1 VNKNTVYPTDHS
13 SGLQDNVILEHYGLN
28 ELNYESVKS
37 YRERFASV
45 KPNHPWNGLETKEF
59 LYKIGAWGK
68 LRNSSKE
75 GVTLAGLLMFSE
87 ERIITEVLPQYF
99 LEYRES
105 LSDIVNGT
113 WSKRFTSQ
121 DGTWSGNVYDFYFKV
136 MSHIVADSFA
146 EQTIRPALHEAL
158 INAIVHCDYDGEG
171 GIVVEKEHNLFR
183 FSNPGLFRIPIEQA
197 FEGGVSNLR
206 NPNLFKMFIL
216 IGLCKRAG
224 SGLKSIELTW
234 KQQNWPKPELVQHIQ
249 SKRTILTLNV
259 LAGVQQ
265 YEEHINDIDEE
276 LDFFVT
282 DVSTEGNSI
291 NNPANSINNSVNSVN
306 KEGNFLNKTTNS
318 DNKTVNSINNSA
330 NYVNKPKNSVNNSA
344 NSVNKKMNSLNN
356 DKSSPPMQQMEEKV
370 DKTRNET
377 VQDEM
382 EEKLWRIAELARK
395 KKRLSPAIMEEII
408 LQLCSQRPLML
419 KELAYLLE
427 RTPDG
432 LRNNY
437 LAKLLNEGKIKL
449 KYPDQPNHPR
459 QAYMIAK

>member
-13 SGLQDNVILEHYGLN
+13 SGLQDNLILEHYGLN

-37 YRERFASV
+37 YRERFAAV

-99 LEYRES
+99 LEYREN
-105 LSDIVNGT
+105 LSNIVNGT

-136 MSHIVADSFA
+136 MSHIAADSFA
-146 EQTIRPALHEAL
+146 EPAIRSALHEAL

-171 GIVVEKEHNLFR
+171 GIVIEKEQNLFR
-183 FSNPGLFRIPIEQA
+183 FSNPGLFRPSIEQA
-197 FEGGVSNLR
+197 FEGGISNLR

-234 KQQNWPKPELVQHIQ
+234 KQQYWPKPELVQHLQ
-249 SKRTILTLNV
+249 SKRTILTLSILANV
-259 LAGVQQ
+259 HQH
-265 YEEHINDIDEE
+265 EDHTSNIDKE
-276 LDFFVT
+276 LDLFVT
-282 DVSTEGNSI
+282 DVSAENDFVNKKI
-291 NNPANSINNSVNSVN
+291 NSVN
-306 KEGNFLNKTTNS
+306 KELNFINKEENSVNKVVNSGNNKT
-318 DNKTVNSINNSA
+318 NSINKSINSL
-330 NYVNKPKNSVNNSA
+330 NKSVNSLNKSTNSVNKELNSVNN
-344 NSVNKKMNSLNN
+344 NKVSRSMK
-356 DKSSPPMQQMEEKV
+356 QMEEKV
-370 DKTRNET
+370 NNTIGNQTDQE
-377 VQDEM
+377 DE
-382 EEKLWRIAELARK
+382 LWRIAELARK
-395 KKRLSPAIMEEII
+395 KKRLSPTIMEEII
-408 LQLCSQRPLML
+408 LQLCSKRPLML

-449 KYPDQPNHPR
+449 KYPDQPNHPK